1 MPPVPHRRH
10 VLYLNEWGACG
21 NCWYIDVGGSHRV
34 TSTAAGGVADADDRS
49 LLTTNCLSSSSSS
62 TLHQLQGL
70 SCLDI
75 SVLILTYSWSVLWS
89 FSQQVLKVP
98 YIDIRLHH
106 RRARIV
112 KSYSPSGPVC
122 TPIQF
127 MVPWAPTSL
136 HANRNLSRFS
146 HLQGMAN
153 GPLTALVT
161 VNTPWRK
168 SSQSSEF
175 KTRLQRELPL
185 FWQVVELPVSVW
197 LLAFCQNPAWSL

>member
-122 TPIQF
+122 TPIQY

-136 HANRNLSRFS
+136 HANRNLSPSVGSAICRAWQTDRWQ
-146 HLQGMAN
+146 HLWLSTRRGERAVRVQNLRQGCREN
-153 GPLTALVT
+153 CPYFCRLL
-161 VNTPWRK
+161 NCLY
-168 SSQSSEF
+168 QSD
-175 KTRLQRELPL
+175 
-185 FWQVVELPVSVW
+185 
-197 LLAFCQNPAWSL
+197 C